1 MQHFKK
7 LAKTLAFL
15 AAGTMAVSATA
26 FAKPYEYGLE
36 LVGLQNSP
44 VVNGIDFEDA
54 KAKNAC
60 FCVSDMDGNGWL
72 EFTVAEMDETG
83 MYLDYACYEYDSESE
98 DVLKPIEIRPP
109 EAGFKPRFVGMA
121 GENKLTAYRVIDES
135 SREERYYHIDTS
147 YRKTSLPRLQDG
159 EYIVARQLL
168 NKSNDML
175 FTYLAATEQGVIK
188 ESETRP
194 GMLDFRPEKYMDPNG
209 AEIGKETFDRSAD
222 VYIVNAE
229 KVEAT
234 FLWIPVAELEKAIGL
249 GRDETW
255 EVLQKSWQGF
265 RFGNVPQGY
274 DPTGDRPSIVY

>member
-1 MQHFKK
+1 MKNKFAK
-7 LAKTLAFL
+7 LFALLAIG
-15 AAGTMAVSATA
+15 AMAISSTA

-36 LVGLQNSP
+36 LVRLLDSP

-72 EFTVAEMDETG
+72 EFTIAKMDETG

-98 DVLKPIEIRPP
+98 EVLKQIEIRPP
-109 EAGFKPRFVGMA
+109 EAGFKPRFAGMA
-121 GENKLTAYRVIDES
+121 GENKLTAYRVIDENN
-135 SREERYYHIDTS
+135 REERYYHVDTS
-147 YRKTSLPRLQDG
+147 YRKQSIPRLQDG
-159 EYIVARQLL
+159 EYIVARQLV
-168 NKSNDML
+168 NKSDNML
-175 FTYLAATEQGVIK
+175 FTYLAAAEQGMIT
-188 ESETRP
+188 ESASRP
-194 GMLDFRPEKYMDPNG
+194 GMLNLTPEKYTDPNG
-209 AEIGKETFDRSAD
+209 AEIDKEAFERSAD
-222 VYIVNAE
+222 GYIANAE

-265 RFGNVPQGY
+265 RFGDVPQGY
-274 DPTGDRPSIVY
+274 DPTGDRPQVVY

>member
-1 MQHFKK
+1 MK
-7 LAKTLAFL
+7 LAKIFALL

-44 VVNGIDFEDA
+44 VVNGIDFEAA

-121 GENKLTAYRVIDES
+121 GENKLTAYRVVDENK
-135 SREERYYHIDTS
+135 REERYYHVDTS
-147 YRKTSLPRLQDG
+147 YRKTSVPPLRDG
-159 EYIVARQLL
+159 EYIVARQLVS
-168 NKSNDML
+168 KSNSMI

-188 ESETRP
+188 ESETQP
-194 GMLDFRPEKYMDPNG
+194 GMMTFTPETYRDPNG
-209 AEIGKETFDRSAD
+209 GEISKEAFERSAD
-222 VYIVNAE
+222 GYMANAE

-234 FLWIPVAELEKAIGL
+234 FLWVPVAELQKAVGL

-255 EVLQKSWQGF
+255 ETLQKSWQGF
-265 RFGNVPQGY
+265 RFGDVPQGY
-274 DPTGDRPSIVY
+274 DPTGNGPSVVY

>member
-1 MQHFKK
+1 MKNKFAK
-7 LAKTLAFL
+7 LFALLAI
-15 AAGTMAVSATA
+15 GTMALSATA

-36 LVGLQNSP
+36 LVRLLDSP

-72 EFTVAEMDETG
+72 EFTIATMDETG

-109 EAGFKPRFVGMA
+109 EGGFRPRFAGMA
-121 GENKLTAYRVIDES
+121 GGNKLTAYRVIDENN
-135 SREERYYHIDTS
+135 REERYYHVDTS
-147 YRKTSLPRLQDG
+147 YRKTSLPWLQDG

-175 FTYLAATEQGVIK
+175 FTYLAATEQGAIT

-194 GMLDFRPEKYMDPNG
+194 GMMNFAPGKYMDPNG
-209 AEIGKETFDRSAD
+209 AEISKEAFERSAD
-222 VYIVNAE
+222 IYVVNAE
-229 KVEAT
+229 KTEAT

-265 RFGNVPQGY
+265 RFGDGPQGA
-274 DPTGDRPSIVY
+274 DPTGDRPSVVY

>member
-1 MQHFKK
+1 MK
-7 LAKTLAFL
+7 LAKIFALL
-15 AAGTMAVSATA
+15 AAGAAAFSATA
-26 FAKPYEYGLE
+26 FAAPYEYGLE
-36 LVGLQNSP
+36 LVGLLNSS

-72 EFTVAEMDETG
+72 EFTLARMDETG

-98 DVLKPIEIRPP
+98 DVLKQIEIRPP
-109 EAGFKPRFVGMA
+109 EAGLRARFVGMA
-121 GENKLTAYRVIDES
+121 GENKLTAYRVVDENK
-135 SREERYYHIDTS
+135 REERYYHVDTS
-147 YRKTSLPRLQDG
+147 YRKTSLPWLQDG

-168 NKSNDML
+168 NKSNNML
-175 FTYLAATEQGVIK
+175 FTYLAATEQGMIT
-188 ESETRP
+188 ESASRP
-194 GMLDFRPEKYMDPNG
+194 GMMTFTSEKYTDSNG
-209 AEIGKETFDRSAD
+209 AEISKEAFERSAD

-229 KVEAT
+229 KTDAT

-265 RFGNVPQGY
+265 RFGDVPQGY
-274 DPTGDRPSIVY
+274 DPTGNGPSVVY

>member
-1 MQHFKK
+1 MKKK
-7 LAKTLAFL
+7 LAKIFALLAV
-15 AAGTMAVSATA
+15 GTMALSSTA
-26 FAKPYEYGLE
+26 SAKPYEYGLE
-36 LVGLQNSP
+36 LVRLQDSP
-44 VVNGIDFEDA
+44 FVNGIDFEDA

-72 EFTVAEMDETG
+72 EFTIARMDETG

-98 DVLKPIEIRPP
+98 DVLKQIEIRPP
-109 EAGFKPRFVGMA
+109 EAGFKPRFAGMA
-121 GENKLTAYRVIDES
+121 GENKLTAYRVIGENN
-135 SREERYYHIDTS
+135 REERYYHVDTS

-159 EYIVARQLL
+159 EYIVARQLV
-168 NKSNDML
+168 NKSNNML

-194 GMLDFRPEKYMDPNG
+194 GMLNFVPEKYTDPNG
-209 AEIGKETFDRSAD
+209 AEIDKEAFDRSAD
-222 VYIVNAE
+222 GYIANAE
-229 KVEAT
+229 KVEAS

-265 RFGNVPQGY
+265 RFGDVPQGY
-274 DPTGDRPSIVY
+274 DPTGNGPSVVY

>member
-1 MQHFKK
+1 MKKK
-7 LAKTLAFL
+7 LAKIFALLAV
-15 AAGTMAVSATA
+15 GTMALSSSAY
-26 FAKPYEYGLE
+26 AKPYEYGLE
-36 LVGLQNSP
+36 LVGLLNSS

-72 EFTVAEMDETG
+72 EFTVATMDGTG

-109 EAGFKPRFVGMA
+109 EAGFKPRFAGMA
-121 GENKLTAYRVIDES
+121 GENKLTAYRVIDENN
-135 SREERYYHIDTS
+135 REERYYHVDTS

-168 NKSNDML
+168 NKSNNML
-175 FTYLAATEQGVIK
+175 FTYLAATEQGMIT
-188 ESETRP
+188 ESASRP
-194 GMLDFRPEKYMDPNG
+194 GMMTFTAEKYMDPNG
-209 AEIGKETFDRSAD
+209 AEIDKEAFERSAD
-222 VYIVNAE
+222 GYIANAE
-229 KVEAT
+229 KVEAS

-255 EVLQKSWQGF
+255 EVIQKSWQGF
-265 RFGNVPQGY
+265 RFGDVPQGY
-274 DPTGDRPSIVY
+274 DPTGDRPQVVY